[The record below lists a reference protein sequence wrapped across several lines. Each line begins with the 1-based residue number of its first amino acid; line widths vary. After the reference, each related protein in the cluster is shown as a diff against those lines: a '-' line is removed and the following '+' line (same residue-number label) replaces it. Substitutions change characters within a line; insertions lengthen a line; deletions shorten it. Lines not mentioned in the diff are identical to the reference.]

1 MLIFKYLHLC
11 NDIFLRLVLIFMS
24 RLVTYNKE
32 NSKPLVI
39 LHIIIFVTN
48 NWWVYLPKPHDQ
60 WKCPYLGQLAPHS
73 WNRIIR
79 MAQKR
84 KLFAW
89 LSIFGKLPTY
99 PSPKPTLTLT
109 SHLGRNVGFREG
121 HVGRWAWGEVPE
133 RLVEPRKVAKCNTQP
148 WQPWEWHP
156 SWHPHTANP
165 WNLSYCILTVGKNG
179 RE

>member
-11 NDIFLRLVLIFMS
+11 NDIILRLVLIFMS

-73 WNRIIR
+73 WNRIINNVFLIIRPMIR
-79 MAQKR
+79 MEKNPSYFNHYTFLEVVFTVLHTR
-84 KLFAW
+84 SIWEHVHFPVPFLFQ
-89 LSIFGKLPTY
+89 
-99 PSPKPTLTLT
+99 
-109 SHLGRNVGFREG
+109 H
-121 HVGRWAWGEVPE
+121 HVVWV
-133 RLVEPRKVAKCNTQP
+133 
-148 WQPWEWHP
+148 
-156 SWHPHTANP
+156 
-165 WNLSYCILTVGKNG
+165 
-179 RE
+179 